1 MHINFLSVSVAAK
14 VINSLF
20 GLWVLAKDLVFE
32 SKTITIIENVEANYN
47 FVGINIAHASVNL
60 KNVVATAA
68 ACLLVLA
75 GTFISLMMCLFNSN
89 M

>member
-32 SKTITIIENVEANYN
+32 SKTIIENVEANYN
-47 FVGINIAHASVNL
+47 FVGINTC
-60 KNVVATAA
+60 K
-68 ACLLVLA
+68 C
-75 GTFISLMMCLFNSN
+75 
-89 M
+89 